1 MKTLRVCVAAI
12 VAALSVGLTGCSPGG
27 SEGGTD
33 EAQAAVSVSPVAGAG
48 KGEKKSPDFL
58 KEPLVV
64 GEYPALDFSLD
75 VPVVCKEIPVQFL
88 EEVLDSRLSLDM
100 SDKGGFANAS
110 VCSFRDKG
118 PKENLPAYRYY
129 VAMDMAPK
137 ESVTKEGEVLHDS
150 VSAKYPAMYAHYFE
164 ESSQAC
170 TASIPTTRGA
180 LRLSYEPSLGEM
192 QWPPQPKKY
201 CPRAVST
208 LEKLISELGG

>member
-1 MKTLRVCVAAI
+1 MKKLRVSVAVI
-12 VAALSVGLTGCSPGG
+12 VAALWVGLSGCSPGG
-27 SEGGTD
+27 SEVSND
-33 EAQAAVSVSPVAGAG
+33 EAQVAVSVSPVAGAG
-48 KGEKKSPDFL
+48 KVEKRSPDFL

-88 EEVLDSRLSLDM
+88 EEVLNSRLSVDR
-100 SDKGGFANAS
+100 SDKRGFANAS

-129 VAMDMAPK
+129 VVMDMAPK
-137 ESVTKEGEVLHDS
+137 ESVTKEGEVLHDN

-180 LRLSYEPSLGEM
+180 LRLTYEPSLGQM

-201 CPRAVST
+201 CPRAVES
-208 LEKLISELGG
+208 LEKLVSELGG